1 MKKIKFKQNI
11 PIIIFNILIVIL
23 FSSMFLRHYFFE
35 NGAKN
40 IMYARERYNACVEL
54 VNADE
59 NERESM
65 IEKYEEEYGFLLEI
79 EECEKL
85 ASFENPPK
93 SAVNLYLDIV
103 SRNDFSNYIIPYF
116 VPLLILFPFIYKL
129 SKEFKSK
136 YIKSYILRDGYKN
149 YVKNIFKQAYSNIWV
164 VPLMFFILALISYL
178 IAGHVDTSA
187 DNYLNYLIAPVELF
201 FKPSFYISYFLV
213 ILLNFGWYT
222 NVGLF
227 VLSKNKNFI
236 VAFIESFLI
245 VYMIWCFNDI
255 FMISFLGNLFKVNYV
270 NFSMLNIYTC
280 WNYLD
285 SILLYVLY
293 NLIIYV
299 ISLIIVVRRYKNKE
313 SIMQN
318 CEK

>member
-11 PIIIFNILIVIL
+11 PIIIFNVLIVIL
-23 FSSMFLRHYFFE
+23 FSSMFLKYYILE
-35 NGAKN
+35 NGGEN
-40 IMYARERYNACVEL
+40 IILARERYNACVEL

-59 NERESM
+59 NERESI
-65 IEKYEEEYGFLLEI
+65 IEKYDKQYFFLEI

-93 SAVNLYLDIV
+93 SAINIYQNIISNNSVA
-103 SRNDFSNYIIPYF
+103 NYIIPF
-116 VPLLILFPFIYKL
+116 FIPLLILFPFIYKL

-245 VYMIWCFNDI
+245 VYMVWCFNDI

-280 WNYLD
+280 WSYLD

-299 ISLIIVVRRYKNKE
+299 ISLIIVIRRYKNKE

>member
-23 FSSMFLRHYFFE
+23 FSSMFLKYYILE
-35 NGAKN
+35 NGGEN
-40 IMYARERYNACVEL
+40 IILARERYNACVEL

-59 NERESM
+59 NERESI
-65 IEKYEEEYGFLLEI
+65 IEKYDKQYFFLEI
-79 EECEKL
+79 EECKKL
-85 ASFENPPK
+85 ASFKKPTI
-93 SAVNLYLDIV
+93 SAINIYQNIISNNSVA
-103 SRNDFSNYIIPYF
+103 NYIIPF
-116 VPLLILFPFIYKL
+116 FIPLLILFPSIYKL

-280 WNYLD
+280 WSYLD

>member
-79 EECEKL
+79 EDCEKL

-164 VPLMFFILALISYL
+164 VPLMFFVLALISYL

-201 FKPSFYISYFLV
+201 FKPSF
-213 ILLNFGWYT
+213 WDK
-222 NVGLF
+222 
-227 VLSKNKNFI
+227 KNI
-236 VAFIESFLI
+236 
-245 VYMIWCFNDI
+245 I
-255 FMISFLGNLFKVNYV
+255 FQV
-270 NFSMLNIYTC
+270 
-280 WNYLD
+280 
-285 SILLYVLY
+285 
-293 NLIIYV
+293 V
-299 ISLIIVVRRYKNKE
+299 ISLFRLSIIVARVLRLAAPLLFHRLEPNGKP
-313 SIMQN
+313 SPRPMDFLP
-318 CEK
+318 CRGDPVH